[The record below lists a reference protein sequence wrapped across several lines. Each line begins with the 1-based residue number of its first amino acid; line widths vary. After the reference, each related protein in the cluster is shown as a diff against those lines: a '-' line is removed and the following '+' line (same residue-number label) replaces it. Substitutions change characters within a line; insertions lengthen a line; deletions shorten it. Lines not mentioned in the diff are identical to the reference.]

1 MVAAGYGAADR
12 LLRTGDTATGTIT
25 LAGTPPLALPAGVSG
40 HILVSDS
47 SGNLTLQSPVSGAP
61 TGSASGDLSGTY
73 PGPAVSGITGVA
85 VSGTPTAGNTLVVQS
100 GGTTAHWQ
108 APAGA
113 APTGAASG
121 DLSGSYP
128 GPAVAGIA
136 SIPITASPSP
146 VAGNTLVVQSG
157 GTSLS
162 WTTPAAGVTL
172 DSTAGDLQPDAVTAV
187 AGSVGKAADSG
198 HQHPGSN
205 VIGGVTV
212 GGTPAL
218 GKTIIASTSSAAA
231 WTTPAVTLDTTAS
244 DIAVL
249 AASAVA
255 GSVGKAAD
263 SGHQHPYTGLA
274 LLSGA
279 AFTGAVSTTSRLTS
293 GVVGL
298 TDASTIAVNAALGN
312 TFRVTINGNRTLG
325 TPSSPADGQMIIFE
339 ITQGSGAPYTLGYTG
354 VYIAGATVAFP
365 TLSTSA
371 GVIDTLGFKYN
382 ATNNVWRLMAVA
394 LGFAS

>member
-12 LLRTGDTATGTIT
+12 LLRTGDTSTGTLT
-25 LAGTPPLALPAGVSG
+25 LAGSPPLALPSGVAG

-61 TGSASGDLSGTY
+61 TGSASGDLSGSY
-73 PGPAVSGITGVA
+73 PGPTVSKVTGVA

-108 APAGA
+108 APAAGA
-113 APTGAASG
+113 PSGSASG

-136 SIPITASPSP
+136 SIPINASPSP

-172 DSTAGDLQPDAVTAV
+172 DSSAGDLQADAVSAV
-187 AGSVGKAADSG
+187 AGSVGKAADAG

-212 GGTPAL
+212 SGTPAS
-218 GKTIIASTSSAAA
+218 GKVILASTSSAAS
-231 WTTPAVTLDTTAS
+231 WSTLLDTTNADITALGAS
-244 DIAVL
+244 ASAGSGSL
-249 AASAVA
+249 AANSTHV
-255 GSVGKAAD
+255 
-263 SGHQHPYTGLA
+263 HPYTGLA
-274 LLSGA
+274 LLAGA

-293 GVVGL
+293 GIVNL
-298 TDASTIAVNAALGN
+298 TDSGTITVNASLGN

-325 TPSSPADGQMIIFE
+325 APSSGADGQMIIFE
-339 ITQGSGAPYTLGYTG
+339 ITQGSGAPYTLTYAGA
-354 VYIAGATVAFP
+354 YIAGTTVAFP
-365 TLSTSA
+365 TLSASA
-371 GVIDTLGFKYN
+371 GTIDTLGFKYY
-382 ATNNVWRLMAVA
+382 AANNVWRLMAVA
-394 LGFAS
+394 LGFTS